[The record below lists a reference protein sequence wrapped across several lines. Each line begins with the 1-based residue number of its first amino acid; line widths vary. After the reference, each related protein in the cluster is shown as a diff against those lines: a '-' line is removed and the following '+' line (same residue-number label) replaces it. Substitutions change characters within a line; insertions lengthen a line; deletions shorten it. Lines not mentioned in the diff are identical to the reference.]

1 MQYIYILYTK
11 NSWDAI
17 FHRSSIDEDR
27 NVIIIKNKE
36 IIERLMDDRGFKEE
50 EEEFGRLADYN
61 GSVLNN
67 SSRDSTASTNR
78 EIGSILFGRS

>member
-36 IIERLMDDRGFKEE
+36 IIERLMDDRGLKKKKKKKNLVDWRIIMVRF
-50 EEEFGRLADYN
+50 
-61 GSVLNN
+61 
-67 SSRDSTASTNR
+67 
-78 EIGSILFGRS
+78 

>member
-1 MQYIYILYTK
+1 MPRERIGPRFSSPAKKEKDICNIYILYTK

-36 IIERLMDDRGFKEE
+36 IIERLMDDRGLKKKKKKKNLVDW
-50 EEEFGRLADYN
+50 RII
-61 GSVLNN
+61 
-67 SSRDSTASTNR
+67 
-78 EIGSILFGRS
+78 IGFE